1 MGQAARRAVKYR
13 GYRAFRVPFLIPA
26 VGGQGATG
34 LNPPPAGN
42 DLAGHAF
49 ISYAFVPMDTAEI
62 ADLVARAQQAD
73 PAAFEELVDAYSARL
88 YGYFYRL
95 TGARHDAEDLLQE
108 VFVRLVRAIGGY
120 KHDGRFDAWLFRMAA
135 NLVRD
140 RVRRKR
146 AQRAAGLE
154 TGVGFSGPQAL
165 PHQPDQRALDPA
177 EAVHH
182 AEQVDRLQW
191 AIGQLPETE
200 REVILLR
207 HFAQLSFRQ
216 IAEVMA
222 TPLGTALARGHRG
235 LARLRGLMDDGQGS
249 GSVGT

>member
-1 MGQAARRAVKYR
+1 
-13 GYRAFRVPFLIPA
+13 
-26 VGGQGATG
+26 
-34 LNPPPAGN
+34 
-42 DLAGHAF
+42 
-49 ISYAFVPMDTAEI
+49 MDTAEI
-62 ADLVARAQQAD
+62 ADLVARAQRAD

-108 VFVRLVRAIGGY
+108 VFVRLVRAIRDY
-120 KHDGRFDAWLFRMAA
+120 KHDGRFEAWLFRMAT

-146 AQRAAGLE
+146 ALRVAGLE
-154 TGVGFSGPQAL
+154 TGIGISGPQAL
-165 PHQPDQRALDPA
+165 PHQPDRRALDPA
-177 EAVHH
+177 EAVHR

-191 AIGQLPETE
+191 AIGQLPEAE
-200 REVILLR
+200 REVIMLR
-207 HFAQLSFRQ
+207 HFGQLSFRQ

-235 LARLRGLMDDGQGS
+235 LARLRELMDDGQGS